1 MHKGITVNPSL
12 ARCRTCIIE
21 AVEPVLSRSP
31 ILNATSPFARARG
44 AGCAPSPAAAT
55 PSRQPLDGNPWSS
68 RCAARRRP
76 VTTIWRGYGRGYDS
90 RDGRITVFRFNHLD
104 WRLGGADG
112 NRSARGA
119 SAADPRRRPCPQC
132 NGSVDSTAP
141 VSPTIPLQLLRKR
154 ADAELE
160 RAGDQ
165 PLTAKAR
172 QDLARLQA
180 NKRLPLAVRKL
191 ARQIVKRRWDK
202 EHPKSTQ

>member
-1 MHKGITVNPSL
+1 
-12 ARCRTCIIE
+12 
-21 AVEPVLSRSP
+21 
-31 ILNATSPFARARG
+31 
-44 AGCAPSPAAAT
+44 
-55 PSRQPLDGNPWSS
+55 
-68 RCAARRRP
+68 
-76 VTTIWRGYGRGYDS
+76 
-90 RDGRITVFRFNHLD
+90 
-104 WRLGGADG
+104 
-112 NRSARGA
+112 
-119 SAADPRRRPCPQC
+119 
-132 NGSVDSTAP
+132 